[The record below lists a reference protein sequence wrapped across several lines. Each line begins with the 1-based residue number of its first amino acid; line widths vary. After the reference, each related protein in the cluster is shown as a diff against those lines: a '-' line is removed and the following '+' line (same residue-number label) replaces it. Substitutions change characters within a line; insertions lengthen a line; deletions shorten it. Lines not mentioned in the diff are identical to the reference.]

1 MKWVDYAMLMD
12 TIDAQFVEEAASVN
26 ESEHKKTSKK
36 RWGIWVAAAACLL
49 LIAGGVFSTIRFFGN
64 HRSAENAFVSDQFKQ
79 YGLHAEKLS
88 EPFLLPGESGSAMSP
103 EEYSAVL
110 KNSSVVQVALHDP
123 EFTVVSGEDT
133 YHYYLTANATVE
145 EQLWGTIS
153 TESFMLCSEVSSE
166 MLPND
171 KFPSDLSFD
180 GKCTDC
186 SWLVAVQ
193 PASEISWEIDGE
205 TIPAETIS
213 EYCVSQVIAPVPDC
227 LQLVAKEDAFLYK
240 YVGDTKTIDIPG
252 LNFTLSLPENWA
264 GGVDVFLESTMDG
277 PNYNTLIV
285 SNRSLSE
292 EYGKHFPSSEDNA
305 ISKTLD
311 GVLKIHWV
319 PFDTWDYSQDI
330 ANGYCIDCGTLD
342 GYQYVMWATH
352 QENPYDSGD
361 AIMRNMLIEEIG
373 QEKYDAL
380 VGSYQCTPS
389 EAKNWLTYRK
399 Q

>member
-12 TIDAQFVEEAASVN
+12 TIDAQFLEEAASVN
-26 ESEHKKTSKK
+26 ESDRKKTSKI
-36 RWGIWVAAAACLL
+36 RWGVWAAAAACLL
-49 LIAGGVFSTIRFFGN
+49 LVAGGVFTTVKFFGN
-64 HRSAENAFVSDQFKQ
+64 NRSAENLSVSEQFKK
-79 YGLHAEKLS
+79 YGLHAESLS
-88 EPFLLPGESGSAMSP
+88 EPFLLSDTTANTISP
-103 EEYSAVL
+103 EAYSAVL
-110 KNSSVVQVALHDP
+110 KESSVVQVTLHDP
-123 EFTVVSGEDT
+123 EFTVVSGENT
-133 YHYYLTANATVE
+133 CHYYLTANATVE
-145 EQLWGTIS
+145 EQLWGTVG
-153 TESFMLCSEVSSE
+153 TESFMLCSEISSQ

-193 PASEISWEIDGE
+193 PASEISWEIGGE

-227 LQLVAKEDAFLYK
+227 LQLVAKEDMFLYK
-240 YVGDTKTIDIPG
+240 YVGDTETVDIPG
-252 LNFTLSLPENWA
+252 LDFTLSLPENWA
-264 GGVDVFLESTMDG
+264 DGVDIYLESTMDG
-277 PNYNTLIV
+277 PNYNTMIV

-292 EYGKHFPSSEDNA
+292 EYGKHFLSSEDNA

-311 GVLKIHWV
+311 GVLRIHWV
-319 PFDTWDYSQDI
+319 PLGTWDYAEDI
-330 ANGYCIDCGTLD
+330 ENGYCIDCGTID
-342 GYQYVMWATH
+342 GYQYVMWATQ
-352 QENPYDSGD
+352 QENPEDSGD

-380 VGSYQCTPS
+380 VGSYQCTPN